1 MALDLSQLPA
11 PKVLQT
17 IDFDALLLQVV
28 TFFRDL
34 DPDYIDVIESDPA
47 YNLLQAITYVS
58 SILKAEINKATA
70 AVLITHSTGT
80 DLDNLAV
87 LWSLTRQTG
96 ESDADFQER
105 TANYLEAL
113 IPGSNAWY
121 NHNAIQVS
129 VTEVPGIDNLID
141 GVPTPI
147 DVSIIDS
154 QTVQTPNPSYNPSQ
168 DTSPTNLETI
178 PGSLNL
184 YVQSQAWTD
193 PDPAQPQP
201 NLLHELIPSAEMIQ
215 AVKNYLDV
223 EGTTATGKAKMEALT
238 RRFLNDTVYVL
249 PTTPKPFVICAELSI
264 KSSLNAST
272 ELEKIQGETRIFVDA
287 NLKIKQEIP
296 ISSIY
301 RTIQTD
307 EVNAFRLIYP
317 TADIIPL
324 DGETPVCYPDQE
336 LKVTE
341 YHAFTGI
348 ATMLAESDEVWAL
361 GDARLLASGL
371 EHATGTLTAGQF
383 NVNNNRIRIHATDA
397 AQDFF
402 AGIDQDTELTISAST
417 TDGEYTVSG
426 TPTTGTDYVDIP
438 IVENTA
444 PMPAYST
451 GHNIKIVDSN
461 DATTRW
467 LIFRIESNSQDRI
480 ILNGVSNFRRITA
493 HGDSA
498 NPLQIYRCSEA
509 AIQNS
514 AAFFYQVKLNS
525 ENVAVTG
532 LTDGTDYTMTA
543 RDGIEIL
550 LEA

>member
-1 MALDLSQLPA
+1 MTSILIILTSSNR
-11 PKVLQT
+11 T
-17 IDFDALLLQVV
+17 
-28 TFFRDL
+28 
-34 DPDYIDVIESDPA
+34 PA
-47 YNLLQAITYVS
+47 YNLLQAISYIA
-58 SILKAEINKATA
+58 SILKGEINTAAA

-80 DLDNLAV
+80 DLDNLAA

-121 NHNAIQVS
+121 NHNAIQVE

-141 GVPTPI
+141 EAPTPI

-154 QTVQTPNPSYNPSQ
+154 QTVQTPNPSYDSSQ
-168 DTSPTNLETI
+168 DKSPTNLETI

-193 PDPAQPQP
+193 PRTTP

-215 AVKNYLDV
+215 AVKNYLDA
-223 EGTTATGKAKMEALT
+223 EGTTATGTAKTEALT

-249 PTTPKPFVICAELSI
+249 PTTPQPFVICAELSI

-272 ELEKIQGETRIFVDA
+272 ELEKIQSETRIFVDA

-336 LKVTE
+336 LKATE

-348 ATMLAESDEVWAL
+348 AAMLAESDEVWTL

-383 NVNNNRIRIHATDA
+383 NVNNSRIRIHATDA

-402 AGIDQDTELTISAST
+402 TGIDQDTELTISAST

-438 IVENTA
+438 VTQDTA
-444 PMPAYST
+444 PSPAYAT
-451 GHNIKIVDSN
+451 GHSIRLVDSN
-461 DATTRW
+461 TDATRW
-467 LIFRIESNSQDRI
+467 LIFKIEEDSQDRL
-480 ILNGVSNFRRITA
+480 ILDGLTYFRRITA
-493 HGDSA
+493 TASGA
-498 NPLQIYRCSEA
+498 QNPAQIWRCNETPTRNSEA
-509 AIQNS
+509 Y
-514 AAFFYQVKLNS
+514 FYQVKLNS

-532 LTDGTDYTMTA
+532 LSDGENYTIVA
-543 RDGIEIL
+543 RDAVEIML
-550 LEA
+550 QS

>member
-17 IDFDALLLQVV
+17 IDFETLLLQVI

-47 YNLLQAITYVS
+47 YNLLEAIAYVAS
-58 SILKAEINKATA
+58 FLKAEINTAAA

-80 DLDNLAV
+80 DLDNLAA

-96 ESDADFQER
+96 ESDANFQER

-121 NHNAIQVS
+121 NHNAIQVE

-141 GVPTPI
+141 GTPTPI

-154 QTVQTPNPSYNPSQ
+154 QTIQTPNPSYNPSQ
-168 DTSPTNLETI
+168 PKSETNLETI

-193 PDPAQPQP
+193 PRTTPD
-201 NLLHELIPSAEMIQ
+201 LLHELIPSAEMIQ

-223 EGTTATGKAKMEALT
+223 EGTTATGTAKMESLT

-272 ELEKIQGETRIFVDA
+272 ELEKIQGEARIFVDA

-336 LKVTE
+336 LKVAE
-341 YHAFTGI
+341 YHTFTSI
-348 ATMLAESDEVWAL
+348 ATILAESDEVWTL
-361 GDARLLASGL
+361 GDARLLASEL

-383 NVNNNRIRIHATDA
+383 NVNNSRIRIYATDA

-402 AGIDQDTELTISAST
+402 AGIAQDTELTISAAT

-438 IVENTA
+438 VAQDTA
-444 PMPAYST
+444 PAPAYAT
-451 GHNIKIVDSN
+451 GHRIRLVDSN
-461 DATTRW
+461 TDATRW
-467 LIFRIESNSQDRI
+467 LLFKIEEDSQDRL
-480 ILNGVSNFRRITA
+480 ILDGLTYFRRITA
-493 HGDSA
+493 TASGSQ
-498 NPLQIYRCSEA
+498 NPAQVWRCNETPTRNSEA
-509 AIQNS
+509 Y
-514 AAFFYQVKLNS
+514 FYQVKLDT
-525 ENVAVTG
+525 ENVATTG
-532 LTDGTDYTMTA
+532 IADGTDYTVEA
-543 RDGIEIL
+543 RDAVEIL
-550 LEA
+550 LSQ

>member
-17 IDFDALLLQVV
+17 VDFDALLSQVV

-34 DPDYIDVIESDPA
+34 DPDYIDVIESDPG
-47 YNLLQAITYVS
+47 YNLLQAISYVA
-58 SILKAEINKATA
+58 SILKAEINAAAA

-80 DLDNLAV
+80 DLDNLAAF
-87 LWSLTRQTG
+87 WSLTRQSG

-129 VTEVPGIDNLID
+129 VTEVPGIDNLIN

-154 QTVQTPNPSYNPSQ
+154 QTIQTPNPSYDPSQ
-168 DTSPTNLETI
+168 AKSETNLETI

-193 PDPAQPQP
+193 PRTTPD
-201 NLLHELIPSAEMIQ
+201 LLHELIPSAEMIQ

-223 EGTTATGKAKMEALT
+223 VGTTATGTAKMESLT

-249 PTTPKPFVICAELSI
+249 PATPKPFVICAELSI

-272 ELEKIQGETRIFVDA
+272 ELAKIQGETRIFVDA

-341 YHAFTGI
+341 YQAFTGI
-348 ATMLAESDEVWAL
+348 ATMLAESDEVWTL

-371 EHATGTLTAGQF
+371 EHSTGTLTAGQF
-383 NVNNNRIRIHATDA
+383 NVNNSRIRIYATGA
-397 AQDFF
+397 AKDFF
-402 AGIDQDTELTISAST
+402 AGIAQNSIITISAAT
-417 TDGEYTVSG
+417 TDGRYTVSG
-426 TPTTGTDYVDIP
+426 TPTTGTDYVNIP
-438 IVENTA
+438 VTQDTA
-444 PMPAYST
+444 PSPAYGT
-451 GHNIKIVDSN
+451 GHSIRLVDSN
-461 DATTRW
+461 PDATRW
-467 LIFRIESNSQDRI
+467 LIFKVEEDSQDRL
-480 ILNGVSNFRRITA
+480 ILDGITFMRRITA
-493 HGDSA
+493 TASGA
-498 NPLQIYRCSEA
+498 QNPLQVYRCAEPPARNADSY
-509 AIQNS
+509 
-514 AAFFYQVKLNS
+514 FYQVKLDS
-525 ENVAVTG
+525 ENIAITG
-532 LTDGTDYTMTA
+532 IADGTDYTVIV
-543 RDGIEIL
+543 RDAVEIL
-550 LEA
+550 LGT